1 MPGATW
7 AWLPAA
13 LGMFCGA
20 WLAVDDDRRRS
31 IFVLAGMFLSA
42 AGVTAFGSGLGF
54 AAVTLL
60 VGLVACV
67 VLWMTASGEGWVM
80 APEAIRIPSGR
91 VFRLLATILVTV
103 AAAGFS
109 RANLIGLPIQPPGA
123 VTASM
128 VLIGLG
134 VLQTGLSEEP
144 LRVGLGL
151 LTMLAGFDLS
161 YSAIEPSV
169 AVMALMASAEVGVAL
184 VVSYLLTLTS
194 SVRRQRGQR

>member
-1 MPGATW
+1 MP
-7 AWLPAA
+7 A
-13 LGMFCGA
+13 LLAILCGA
-20 WLAVDDDRRRS
+20 WLVIDGDRRRS
-31 IFVLAGMFLSA
+31 LFVLAGMFLSA
-42 AGVTAFGSGLGF
+42 AGVMASGPGVGF
-54 AAVTLL
+54 ALVTLL
-60 VGLVACV
+60 AGFVASL
-67 VLWMTASGEGWVM
+67 VLWMTASGEGWVL
-80 APEAIRIPSGR
+80 APEGIRIPSGR

-109 RANLIGLPIQPPGA
+109 RANLIGLPIQPPGT

-194 SVRRQRGQR
+194 SARPRSGLH